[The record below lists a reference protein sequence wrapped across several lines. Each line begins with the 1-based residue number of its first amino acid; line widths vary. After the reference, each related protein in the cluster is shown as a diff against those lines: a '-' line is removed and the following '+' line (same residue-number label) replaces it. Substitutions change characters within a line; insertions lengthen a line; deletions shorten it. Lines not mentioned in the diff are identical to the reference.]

1 MKVGIMQPTYLPWL
15 GYFEM
20 ISNVDLFILLDNV
33 QFEKKSWQHRNRIR
47 NSNGALLLTVPIQT
61 SKKSLQLIS
70 DVQIAKDASFPRKH
84 IESIR
89 QSYLKTNYFDEIFP
103 DFRIALESE
112 ISSIALLN
120 ETLIRIICEHLG
132 ISTKIVRAS
141 ELNAVGRG
149 TSLTV
154 AQCLEV
160 GADTFY
166 AARGSEPYVSKE
178 EAFSK
183 NGISVIFQN
192 YVHPVY
198 EQIHGGFIESLSAI
212 DLLFN
217 CGLNSLNIFRGYTS
231 MQNETAN

>member
-1 MKVGIMQPTYLPWL
+1 MQPTYLPWL

-20 ISNVDLFILLDNV
+20 ISSVDVFILLDNV

-47 NSNGALLLTVPIQT
+47 NSNGTLLLTVPIQT
-61 SKKSLQLIS
+61 SKKSLQLIK
-70 DVQIAKDASFPRKH
+70 DVQIAENANFPRKH
-84 IESIR
+84 LESIR
-89 QSYLKTNYFDEIFP
+89 QSYLKTLYFDEIFP
-103 DFRIALESE
+103 DFRNALKSD
-112 ISSIALLN
+112 ISSLAILN
-120 ETLIRIICEHLG
+120 ETLIRIICEYLG
-132 ISTKIVRAS
+132 ISTRIIRAS

-154 AQCLEV
+154 AQCMEV

-178 EAFSK
+178 EEFSK

-192 YVHPVY
+192 YVHPIY
-198 EQIHGGFIESLSAI
+198 NQIDGGFVESLSAI

-217 CGLNSLNIFRGYTS
+217 CGRNSSEIFCGPIAIES
-231 MQNETAN
+231 ETTN